1 MFVLNLEI
9 TWELS
14 LCAVTV
20 NRSIVPSSDVIACDA
35 NTGVPANDNLFWTA
49 D

>member
-9 TWELS
+9 SWELS

-20 NRSIVPSSDVIACDA
+20 YRSIVLSSDVIACDA
-35 NTGVPANDNLFWTA
+35 NTGVPANDNVFWPV